1 MRIDM
6 GISLKSLL
14 LALFLALVTRSA
26 TAVSQVAVAAPDAR
40 SPVEG
45 YSQKTLL
52 KNWALSVC
60 LAQVAHSVRDR
71 DDANAAA
78 SAYLEFGRQPIEAY
92 DALRAL
98 AQRYANRT
106 YSGSMPAS
114 FNTMKCIDLFHSRE
128 LDTLV
133 GRLAKAS

>member
-1 MRIDM
+1 M
-6 GISLKSLL
+6 GTTLKSLL
-14 LALFLALVTRSA
+14 LALCMALPTRSA
-26 TAVSQVAVAAPDAR
+26 TAVTQVTVAAPDAR
-40 SPVEG
+40 SPVAR

-71 DDANAAA
+71 EDANAAA
-78 SAYLEFGRQPIEAY
+78 SAYLEFGHQPIEAY

-98 AQRYANRT
+98 ARRYAART
-106 YSGSMPAS
+106 YRGSIPAL

-128 LDTLV
+128 FDTLV
-133 GRLAKAS
+133 DRLAKAR

>member
-1 MRIDM
+1 M
-6 GISLKSLL
+6 KSLL
-14 LALFLALVTRSA
+14 LALFMVLATSSA
-26 TAVSQVAVAAPDAR
+26 AAVSQVTVAAPDSR
-40 SPVEG
+40 SPG
-45 YSQKTLL
+45 QRYPQKTLL

-78 SAYLEFGRQPIEAY
+78 SAYLEFGHQPIEAY

-98 AQRYANRT
+98 ARRYATRT
-106 YSGSMPAS
+106 YRGSIPAS

-128 LDTLV
+128 LDMLAD
-133 GRLAKAS
+133 RLAKAR

>member
-1 MRIDM
+1 M
-6 GISLKSLL
+6 KNQL
-14 LALFLALVTRSA
+14 LALFMVLATGSA
-26 TAVSQVAVAAPDAR
+26 TAVSHVTVAAPDSR
-40 SPVEG
+40 SPSER

-71 DDANAAA
+71 DDANASA
-78 SAYLEFGRQPIEAY
+78 SAYLEFGQQPIEAY

-98 AQRYANRT
+98 ARRYATRT
-106 YSGSMPAS
+106 YSGSISAS

-128 LDTLV
+128 LDMLAD
-133 GRLAKAS
+133 RLAKAR

>member
-1 MRIDM
+1 M
-6 GISLKSLL
+6 KSLL
-14 LALFLALVTRSA
+14 PALFVVLATGSA
-26 TAVSQVAVAAPDAR
+26 TAVSQVTVAAPDSR
-40 SPVEG
+40 SPGER

-78 SAYLEFGRQPIEAY
+78 SAYLEFGHPPIEAY

-98 AQRYANRT
+98 ARRYATRT
-106 YSGSMPAS
+106 YSGSIPAS

-128 LDTLV
+128 LDMLAD
-133 GRLAKAS
+133 RLAKAR